1 MARTPL
7 VDDWEELGRKV
18 EHEGEMVYVND
29 QLAEE
34 DSDHPPL
41 LVIHGFPTS
50 SIDFA
55 EVMPALHA
63 RRRIL
68 LLDLPGYGFSDKVDR
83 AYSLFGQADAVE
95 TVVADAG
102 IDEVDLLTH
111 DMGDSVGGELLARD
125 LDGDLS
131 FSVRRR
137 VISNGSIYMDM
148 AQLTAGQQLLE
159 SLGDRSL
166 AEQDAP
172 TTDMLRA
179 SLVATL
185 SEHEASQPAATQLD
199 AAAELIVRDG
209 GNRLL
214 PRVIRYLS
222 ERREH
227 EARWTG
233 AIERHPSPLSI
244 VWGVDDPI
252 AVVAMAERLAE
263 RRADATLTRLE
274 GIGHYPMVESPDVFA
289 DAVCA
294 ALDLA

>member
-1 MARTPL
+1 VALTPL
-7 VDDWEELGRKV
+7 VDDWEELGRRV
-18 EHEGEMVYVND
+18 EHKGEMVFVND

-34 DSDHPPL
+34 DSHHPPL

-55 EVMPALHA
+55 EVLPALHA

-68 LLDLPGYGFSDKVDR
+68 LLDLPGHGFSDKVDR
-83 AYSLFGQADAVE
+83 AYSLFGQADVVQ

-102 IDEVDLLTH
+102 VDEVDLLTH

-125 LDGDLS
+125 LDGDLP
-131 FSVRRR
+131 FSIRRR
-137 VISNGSIYMDM
+137 VISNGSIYRDL
-148 AQLTAGQQLLE
+148 AQLTAGQQFLE
-159 SLGDRSL
+159 SLGDRSMP
-166 AEQDAP
+166 ESDAP
-172 TTDMLRA
+172 TLEMLRA

-185 SEHEASQPAATQLD
+185 SDHEPSRSESSHLD
-199 AAAELIVRDG
+199 AAAELVVRDG

-227 EARWTG
+227 EQRWTG

-244 VWGVDDPI
+244 VWGVEDPI
-252 AVVAMAERLAE
+252 AVIAMAERLAE
-263 RRADATLTRLE
+263 RRSDATLTRLE
-274 GIGHYPMVESPDVFA
+274 GIGHYPMIESPDAFA

-294 ALDLA
+294 ALDA

>member
-1 MARTPL
+1 VALTPL
-7 VDDWEELGRKV
+7 VDDWEELGRRV
-18 EHEGEMVYVND
+18 EHEGEMVFVND

-34 DSDHPPL
+34 DTRHPPL

-55 EVMPALHA
+55 EVLPALHA

-83 AYSLFGQADAVE
+83 AYSLFGQADVVE

-102 IDEVDLLTH
+102 VGEVDLLTH

-125 LDGDLS
+125 LDGVLP
-131 FSVRRR
+131 FSIRRR
-137 VISNGSIYMDM
+137 VISNGSIYMDL
-148 AQLTAGQQLLE
+148 AQLTAGQQFLE

-166 AEQDAP
+166 TDDDAP
-172 TTDMLRA
+172 TLDMLRA

-185 SEHEASQPAATQLD
+185 SDHEASRPVASQLD

-214 PRVIRYLS
+214 PRIIRYLS

-233 AIERHPSPLSI
+233 AIERHPAPLSI
-244 VWGVDDPI
+244 VWGTEDPI
-252 AVVAMAERLAE
+252 AVIAMAERLAE
-263 RRADATLTRLE
+263 RRSDASLMRLE
-274 GIGHYPMVESPDVFA
+274 GIGHYPMVESPDAFA

-294 ALDLA
+294 ALDA